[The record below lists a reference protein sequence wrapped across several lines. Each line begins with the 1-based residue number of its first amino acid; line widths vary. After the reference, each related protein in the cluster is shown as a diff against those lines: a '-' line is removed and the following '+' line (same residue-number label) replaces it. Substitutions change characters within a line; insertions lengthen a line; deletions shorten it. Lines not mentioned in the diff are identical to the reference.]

1 MKRRVRLLR
10 ATGELL
16 VIVLGVL
23 LALWAENW
31 RAGQSDLRQT
41 DQYMRLLA
49 AEIDD
54 VMPRLA
60 RSVRQDSVYYA
71 VVTDLGTLL
80 RAAPTSIVPDSVPR
94 PAWFRYSYYRPTLP
108 TLEAILESRDLGL
121 IPSERVQ
128 ISMRATSAQLRI
140 TEDVL
145 ERAGARID
153 RVNDDLYRVVEP
165 LWRQTPHD
173 SSDPIPTRIN
183 PLLQGTDFTLLSR
196 SPEVA
201 ALFSAFSAALSDGN
215 DQKRQL
221 LQSVDDLRRAVEAE
235 LGGRN

>member
-1 MKRRVRLLR
+1 MKRRIRLMR
-10 ATGELL
+10 AMGELL
-16 VIVLGVL
+16 VIAVGVL

-31 RAGQSDLRQT
+31 RTGQSDLRQT

-60 RSVRQDSVYYA
+60 LSVQQDSMYYA
-71 VVTDLGTLL
+71 RVTGLGTLL
-80 RAAPTSIVPDSVPR
+80 RAAPTSIVPDSAP
-94 PAWFRYSYYRPTLP
+94 PSPWFAYSYYRPTLP
-108 TLEAILESRDLGL
+108 TLEAILESKDLGL

-165 LWRQTPHD
+165 LWRQTQHD

-183 PLLQGTDFTLLSR
+183 ALLRGTDFTLLR
-196 SPEVA
+196 GSPEVA
-201 ALFSAFSAALSDGN
+201 ALFSAFSAALSDSN

-221 LQSVDDLRRAVEAE
+221 LQAVDDLRGAVEAE
-235 LGGRN
+235 LGGGK